1 MRAFSVSDLN
11 SALRTHLEGEG
22 LFFDLW
28 LLAEVVEFRRYPSG
42 HCYFTLKDEQA
53 SIRAVLWRS
62 AADRLAKLPANGE
75 AVLAHGRVGFYEARG
90 EVQFVVDQIVPA
102 GEGLLNA
109 QLEQL
114 RARLEAEG
122 LFDERRKRP
131 LPLLP
136 RRIGIV
142 TSLQAAALQDMLTIF
157 RRRYPLAE
165 IVLSPCLVQGELAP
179 ASIVAALRRVYA
191 EPVDLVILARGGGA
205 SEDLAAFN
213 DEQVVR
219 AVAASPVPII
229 TGVGHETDTTLVD
242 AVADLRAPTPSAA
255 AEQAAPAVVD
265 LRQRVAELRERAA
278 NAMLAYLDEQR
289 RTIAQQASALQRNH
303 PRRRFDAAR
312 QTVDELSRRAERA
325 FERWLALEQTRL
337 QGLQARLQTLSP
349 QATLARGYAIA
360 QRADGHVVTDPAQV
374 QAGESLHLTL
384 RAGTL
389 LVAVED
395 LMSEPTAV
403 EQYETLLAELQA
415 VVERLERG
423 ELSLAEALRLY
434 ERGAELAAACQQL
447 LDAAELRVRQLDSA

>member
-395 LMSEPTAV
+395 SHE
-403 EQYETLLAELQA
+403 
-415 VVERLERG
+415 
-423 ELSLAEALRLY
+423 
-434 ERGAELAAACQQL
+434 
-447 LDAAELRVRQLDSA
+447 

>member
-62 AADRLAKLPANGE
+62 AADRLTKLPANGE

-395 LMSEPTAV
+395 SHE
-403 EQYETLLAELQA
+403 
-415 VVERLERG
+415 
-423 ELSLAEALRLY
+423 
-434 ERGAELAAACQQL
+434 
-447 LDAAELRVRQLDSA
+447 

>member
-11 SALRTHLEGEG
+11 SALRIHLESEG

-28 LLAEVVEFRRYPSG
+28 LLAEVAEFRRYPSG
-42 HCYFTLKDEQA
+42 HCYFSLKDEQA
-53 SIRAVLWRS
+53 SIRAILWRS
-62 AADRLAKLPANGE
+62 AADRLARLPANGE

-90 EVQFVVDQIVPA
+90 EVQFIVDQIVPA

-114 RARLEAEG
+114 RARLDAEG

-131 LPLLP
+131 LPALP

-165 IVLSPCLVQGELAP
+165 ILLSPCLVQGELAP
-179 ASIVAALRRVYA
+179 ASIVAALRRIYA
-191 EPVDLVILARGGGA
+191 ESVDLVILARGGGA

-242 AVADLRAPTPSAA
+242 AAADLRAPTPSAA
-255 AEQAAPAVVD
+255 AELAAPPVTD
-265 LRQRVAELRERAA
+265 LRQRVIELRQRATS
-278 NAMLAYLDEQR
+278 AMLARLDEQR
-289 RTIAQQASALQRNH
+289 RAVDQHTALLHRNH
-303 PRRRFDAAR
+303 PRYLIEPAR
-312 QTVDELSRRAERA
+312 QTVDDLLRRAGRA
-325 FERWLALEQTRL
+325 FERWRTIEQTRL
-337 QGLQARLQTLSP
+337 HSLQARLHTLSP

-360 QRADGHVVTDPAQV
+360 HRADGQVVTSSAQV
-374 QAGESLHLTL
+374 QAGEQLHLTL
-384 RAGTL
+384 HAGTL
-389 LVAVED
+389 IVAVE
-395 LMSEPTAV
+395 
-403 EQYETLLAELQA
+403 
-415 VVERLERG
+415 
-423 ELSLAEALRLY
+423 
-434 ERGAELAAACQQL
+434 
-447 LDAAELRVRQLDSA
+447 SANE

>member
-1 MRAFSVSDLN
+1 MRTFSVSDLN
-11 SALRTHLEGEG
+11 SALRAHLEEDG

-28 LLAEVVEFRRYPSG
+28 LLAEVVEFRRYSSG

-53 SIRAVLWRS
+53 SIRAVLWRR
-62 AADRLAKLPANGE
+62 AAERLAKLPGNGE

-114 RARLEAEG
+114 RARLDAEG

-131 LPLLP
+131 LPTLP

-191 EPVDLVILARGGGA
+191 EPVDLVIVSRGGGA

-255 AEQAAPAVVD
+255 AEVAAPAIVD
-265 LRQRVAELRERAA
+265 LRQRVAELRDRAA
-278 NAMLAYLDEQR
+278 GAIMARIEEQR
-289 RTIAQQASALQRNH
+289 RTVDQQAASLRRNH
-303 PRRRFDAAR
+303 PRRRLDAAR
-312 QTVDELSRRAERA
+312 QTVDELDRRASHA
-325 FERWLALEQTRL
+325 FERWLALAQTRL
-337 QGLQARLQTLSP
+337 QGLQARLSTLSP

-360 QRADGHVVTDPAQV
+360 QRTGGQVVTDPAQV
-374 QAGESLHLTL
+374 QAGESLHLTV

-389 LVAVED
+389 LVTVED
-395 LMSEPTAV
+395 S
-403 EQYETLLAELQA
+403 Q
-415 VVERLERG
+415 
-423 ELSLAEALRLY
+423 
-434 ERGAELAAACQQL
+434 
-447 LDAAELRVRQLDSA
+447 

>member
-11 SALRTHLEGEG
+11 SALRAHLEGEG

-62 AADRLAKLPANGE
+62 AAERLAKLPANGE

-102 GEGLLNA
+102 GEGLLNT

-131 LPLLP
+131 LPPLP

-191 EPVDLVILARGGGA
+191 EPVDLVIVARGGGA

-255 AEQAAPAVVD
+255 AELAAPAVVD
-265 LRQRVAELRERAA
+265 LRQRVAELRDHAADAIMARIEER
-278 NAMLAYLDEQR
+278 R
-289 RTIAQQASALQRNH
+289 RAVDQQVALLRRNH
-303 PRRRFDAAR
+303 PRRRLDAAR
-312 QTVDELSRRAERA
+312 QTVDELDRRASRA
-325 FERWLALEQTRL
+325 FERWLAIAQTRL
-337 QGLQARLQTLSP
+337 QGLQARLSTLSP

-360 QRADGHVVTDPAQV
+360 QRAGGQVVTDPAQV
-374 QAGESLHLTL
+374 QAGEQLQLTL
-384 RAGTL
+384 RAGRL

-395 LMSEPTAV
+395 SHE
-403 EQYETLLAELQA
+403 
-415 VVERLERG
+415 
-423 ELSLAEALRLY
+423 
-434 ERGAELAAACQQL
+434 
-447 LDAAELRVRQLDSA
+447 

>member
-11 SALRTHLEGEG
+11 SALRAHLEEDG

-28 LLAEVVEFRRYPSG
+28 LLAEVVEFRRYSSG

-62 AADRLAKLPANGE
+62 AAERLARLPANGE

-122 LFDERRKRP
+122 LFDERRKRS
-131 LPLLP
+131 LPPLP

-165 IVLSPCLVQGELAP
+165 IVVSPCLVQGELAP

-191 EPVDLVILARGGGA
+191 EPVDLVIVARGGGA

-255 AEQAAPAVVD
+255 AEVAAPAVVD
-265 LRQRVAELRERAA
+265 LRQRVAELRDRAA
-278 NAMLAYLDEQR
+278 GAIMARIEEQR
-289 RTIAQQASALQRNH
+289 RAVDQQVTLLRRNH
-303 PRRRFDAAR
+303 PRRHLDAAR
-312 QTVDELSRRAERA
+312 QTVDELDRRASRA
-325 FERWLALEQTRL
+325 FERWLALAQTRL
-337 QGLQARLQTLSP
+337 QGLQARLSTLSP

-360 QRADGHVVTDPAQV
+360 QRTGGQVVTDPAQV
-374 QAGESLHLTL
+374 QAGEQLQLTV

-395 LMSEPTAV
+395 ANE
-403 EQYETLLAELQA
+403 
-415 VVERLERG
+415 
-423 ELSLAEALRLY
+423 
-434 ERGAELAAACQQL
+434 
-447 LDAAELRVRQLDSA
+447 

>member
-11 SALRTHLEGEG
+11 SALRAHLEEDG

-62 AADRLAKLPANGE
+62 AAERLAKLPANGE

-122 LFDERRKRP
+122 LFDERRKRS
-131 LPLLP
+131 LPSLP
-136 RRIGIV
+136 HRIGIV

-165 IVLSPCLVQGELAP
+165 IVVSPCLVQGELAP

-191 EPVDLVILARGGGA
+191 EPVDLVIVARGGGA

-255 AEQAAPAVVD
+255 AEVAAPAVVD
-265 LRQRVAELRERAA
+265 LRQRVAELRDRAA
-278 NAMLAYLDEQR
+278 GAIMARIEEQR
-289 RTIAQQASALQRNH
+289 RAVDQQVALLRRNH
-303 PRRRFDAAR
+303 PRRRLDAAR
-312 QTVDELSRRAERA
+312 QTVDELDRRASRA
-325 FERWLALEQTRL
+325 LERWLVLAQTRL
-337 QGLQARLQTLSP
+337 QGLQARLSTLSP

-360 QRADGHVVTDPAQV
+360 QRAGGQVVTDPAQV
-374 QAGESLHLTL
+374 QAGEQLQLTV

-395 LMSEPTAV
+395 AHE
-403 EQYETLLAELQA
+403 
-415 VVERLERG
+415 
-423 ELSLAEALRLY
+423 
-434 ERGAELAAACQQL
+434 
-447 LDAAELRVRQLDSA
+447 